1 MGETFLAPKLAVL
14 RLWACAVL
22 WKFKKQM
29 QRAEDKHL
37 SGRRNGLNFKK
48 YKSYRLLLYRS
59 APPSESAGSP
69 RRSDTPAVQV
79 A

>member
-48 YKSYRLLLYRS
+48 YKSYRLMVYGTS
-59 APPSESAGSP
+59 SP
-69 RRSDTPAVQV
+69 MRATLQPQGLFSRTEA
-79 A
+79 